1 MKTKY
6 NYIIGFTLICFNVC
20 NAQTLQDY
28 LDIAKTNSSEIQEK
42 HLEYLLSQEKVNET
56 GNIEHT
62 RINIGPFLSTPE
74 TRVGAQT
81 IKFGMEQQLPWFGT
95 LNAEKSYAQAISETK
110 QFDTDLA
117 ERELLY
123 QVKALYYELYQ
134 KYKTEKILKD
144 NKQILT
150 TYENM
155 ALSALENNKATM
167 SDVLKIKVQKNEL
180 HSKIF
185 KNLNEIEAL
194 NRNFNR
200 LLQQDINTQIVIADS
215 LSVLDIIMEDGNIN
229 EHPSVSKIET
239 FNKVYQAEN
248 DLIDKEKRPTL
259 AIGLDYILV
268 EERQDLK
275 LNDNGKDIV
284 MPKVALS
291 IPIFTKKYTSK
302 TAQVKIKQES
312 LRSKKESQ
320 IKQLEMA
327 LQTSIL
333 ELDNAILN
341 VVAAQKNT
349 VETQLAIDVDLKAYE
364 TGILN
369 YDKILNLQLQ
379 KIKFQLMEVEGA
391 KNAFIAKSRIEYLTN
406 K

>member
-1 MKTKY
+1 MK
-6 NYIIGFTLICFNVC
+6 YIYTVGFTLIMFQVL

-28 LDIAKTNSSEIQEK
+28 LNIAKANSSEIKEK
-42 HLEYLLSQEKVNET
+42 HLEYLLAKEKVNEV
-56 GNIEHT
+56 GNLDNT
-62 RINIGPFLSTPE
+62 NVNFGAFVSTPE

-81 IKFGMEQQLPWFGT
+81 IKLGLEQQLPWFGT
-95 LNAEKSYAQAISETK
+95 LKAEKDMAKAISETQ
-110 QFDTDLA
+110 QFDMELVERDLLF
-117 ERELLY
+117 R
-123 QVKALYYELYQ
+123 VKAMYYELYQ
-134 KYKTEKILKD
+134 KYKIERILKE

-194 NRNFNR
+194 NKNFNR
-200 LLQQDINTQIVIADS
+200 LLQQDINTQIVVTDS
-215 LSVLDIIMEDGNIN
+215 LSVLDILIDEGSIN
-229 EHPSVSKIET
+229 GHPSLSKIET
-239 FNKVYQAEN
+239 FNDVYLAEN
-248 DLIDKEKRPTL
+248 ELINKDKLPKFSF
-259 AIGLDYILV
+259 GLDYILV

-275 LNDNGKDIV
+275 MAENGKDII

-302 TAQVKIKQES
+302 TSQVKIKQEV
-312 LRSKKESQ
+312 LLSKKESRK
-320 IKQLEMA
+320 KQLEIA

-333 ELDNAILN
+333 ELDNSILN

-364 TGILN
+364 TGILD

-379 KIKFQLMEVEGA
+379 KIKFQLMEVEGV
-391 KNAFIAKSRIEYLTN
+391 KDAFVAKSKTEYLTKAN
-406 K
+406 

>member
-1 MKTKY
+1 MKIKY
-6 NYIIGFTLICFNVC
+6 SCTIGFALLLFNVC
-20 NAQTLQDY
+20 SGQTLQDY
-28 LDIAKTNSSEIQEK
+28 LNIAKTNSSEIQEK
-42 HLEYLLSQEKVNET
+42 QLEYLLSQEQVNEA
-56 GNIEHT
+56 GNIANT
-62 RINIGPFLSTPE
+62 KINFGSFLSTPE

-81 IKFGMEQQLPWFGT
+81 LKLGIEQQLPWFGT
-95 LNAEKSYAQAISETK
+95 LGAEKSYAEVMSKTK
-110 QFDTDLA
+110 QFDADLA
-117 ERELLY
+117 ERELMY
-123 QVKALYYELYQ
+123 QVKVLYYELYQ
-134 KYKTEKILKD
+134 KYKIEKILRD

-194 NRNFNR
+194 NKNFNR
-200 LLQQDINTQIVIADS
+200 LLQQDIHTQIVIADS
-215 LSVLDIIMEDGNIN
+215 LSVLDIMMEETTIN
-229 EHPSVSKIET
+229 NHPSLSKIES
-239 FNKVYQAEN
+239 FNKAYQAEN

-259 AIGLDYILV
+259 AFGLDYILV

-284 MPKVALS
+284 MPKIALS

-302 TAQVKIKQES
+302 SAQVKIKQAS

-320 IKQLEMA
+320 KKQLEIA
-327 LQTSIL
+327 LQNSIL

-379 KIKFQLMEVEGA
+379 KIKFQLMEIKGVKE
-391 KNAFIAKSRIEYLTN
+391 AFVAKSKMEYLT

>member
-1 MKTKY
+1 MKIKY
-6 NYIIGFTLICFNVC
+6 SYTIGFTLLIFNICS
-20 NAQTLQDY
+20 AQRLQDY
-28 LDIAKTNSSEIQEK
+28 LNIAKANSSEIQEK
-42 HLEYLLSQEKVNET
+42 HLEYVLFQEKVNET
-56 GNIEHT
+56 GNLEDT
-62 RINIGPFLSTPE
+62 YVSVGPFVSTPE
-74 TRVGAQT
+74 TRVGAQI
-81 IKFGMEQQLPWFGT
+81 IKFGIEQRLPWFGT
-95 LNAEKSYAQAISETK
+95 FNAEKSYAEAISETK
-110 QFDTDLA
+110 QFDANLA
-117 ERELLY
+117 ERELLF
-123 QVKALYYELYQ
+123 QVKTLYYELYQ
-134 KYKTEKILKD
+134 KYKIEKILKD

-180 HSKIF
+180 HSNIF

-194 NRNFNR
+194 NKNFNR
-200 LLQQDINTQIVIADS
+200 LLQQDINTQIVIVDS
-215 LSVLDIIMEDGNIN
+215 LSVLDIMMEEVTIN
-229 EHPSVSKIET
+229 SHPSLSKIEIY
-239 FNKVYQAEN
+239 NKVYQAEN

-259 AIGLDYILV
+259 SFGLDYILV

-284 MPKVALS
+284 MPKIALS

-302 TAQVKIKQES
+302 SAQVKIKQES
-312 LRSKKESQ
+312 LHSKKETQ
-320 IKQLEMA
+320 KKQLEMA
-327 LQTSIL
+327 LQTSSL

-349 VETQLAIDVDLKAYE
+349 VETQIAIDVDLKAYE
-364 TGILN
+364 TGILD

-379 KIKFQLMEVEGA
+379 KIKFQLMEIKGVKEAFVA
-391 KNAFIAKSRIEYLTN
+391 KAKMEYLT

>member
-1 MKTKY
+1 MKMKY
-6 NYIIGFTLICFNVC
+6 IYTIGFTLIMFQVLS
-20 NAQTLQDY
+20 AQTLQDY
-28 LDIAKTNSSEIQEK
+28 LNVAKANSSEIKEK
-42 HLEYLLSQEKVNET
+42 HLEYLLSQEKVNEV
-56 GNIEHT
+56 GNLDNT
-62 RINIGPFLSTPE
+62 NIGFGYFISTPE

-81 IKFGMEQQLPWFGT
+81 IKLGLEQQLPWFGT
-95 LNAEKSYAQAISETK
+95 LKAEKDMAKAVSETR
-110 QFDTDLA
+110 QFDMELA
-117 ERELLY
+117 ERDLLF
-123 QVKALYYELYQ
+123 QVKAMYYELYQ
-134 KYKTEKILKD
+134 KYKIEAILKE

-194 NRNFNR
+194 SKNFNR
-200 LLQQDINTQIVIADS
+200 LLQRDLNTQIVVTDS
-215 LSVLDIIMEDGNIN
+215 LSVLDILIDEGSIN
-229 EHPSVSKIET
+229 EHPSLSKIET
-239 FNKVYQAEN
+239 FNDVYSTEN
-248 DLIDKEKRPTL
+248 ELINKDKLPKL
-259 AIGLDYILV
+259 SFGLDYILV

-275 LNDNGKDIV
+275 MVDNGKDII

-302 TAQVKIKQES
+302 TSQVKIKQEA
-312 LRSKKESQ
+312 LLSKKESQ
-320 IKQLEMA
+320 KKQLEIA
-327 LQTSIL
+327 LQISVL
-333 ELDNAILN
+333 ELDNSILN

-364 TGILN
+364 TGILD

-379 KIKFQLMEVEGA
+379 KIKFQLMEVEA
-391 KNAFIAKSRIEYLTN
+391 VKEAFVAKSKMEYLT

>member
-6 NYIIGFTLICFNVC
+6 IYTIGFALLIFNVC
-20 NAQTLQDY
+20 SAQTLQDY
-28 LDIAKTNSSEIQEK
+28 LNIAKTNSSEIKEK
-42 HLEYLLSQEKVNET
+42 YLEHLLSQEQVKEA
-56 GNIEHT
+56 GNIDGT
-62 RINIGPFLSTPE
+62 NISVGPFLSTPE

-81 IKFGMEQQLPWFGT
+81 IKLGIEQQLPWFGT
-95 LNAEKSYAQAISETK
+95 LTAEKSYAKAISETK
-110 QFDTDLA
+110 RFDADLA
-117 ERELLY
+117 ERDLLF
-123 QVKALYYELYQ
+123 QVKSLYYELYE
-134 KYKTEKILKD
+134 KHKIEKILKD
-144 NKQILT
+144 NKQVLT

-194 NRNFNR
+194 VKNFNR
-200 LLQQDINTQIVIADS
+200 LLQQDVNTQIIVADS
-215 LSVLDIIMEDGNIN
+215 LSVLDIMMEDGDIN
-229 EHPSVSKIET
+229 KHPSLSKIDAYK
-239 FNKVYQAEN
+239 NVYKTEN
-248 DLIDKEKRPTL
+248 DLIEKEKRPKL
-259 AIGLDYILV
+259 AFGLDYILV

-275 LNDNGKDIV
+275 LSDNGKDII
-284 MPKVALS
+284 MAKIGLN

-302 TAQVKIKQES
+302 AAQVEIKQET
-312 LRSKKESQ
+312 LLSKKETQ
-320 IKQLEMA
+320 KKQLEMA
-327 LQTSIL
+327 LQTSVL

-364 TGILN
+364 TGILD

-379 KIKFQLMEVEGA
+379 KIKFQLMEVMGI
-391 KNAFIAKSRIEYLTN
+391 KNAFIAKSKIDYLI

>member
-1 MKTKY
+1 MK
-6 NYIIGFTLICFNVC
+6 YIYTIGFTLIMFQVLS
-20 NAQTLQDY
+20 AQTLQDY
-28 LDIAKTNSSEIQEK
+28 LNVAKANSSEIKEK
-42 HLEYLLSQEKVNET
+42 HLEYLLSQEKVNEV
-56 GNIEHT
+56 GNLDNT
-62 RINIGPFLSTPE
+62 NIGFGYFISTPE

-81 IKFGMEQQLPWFGT
+81 IKLGLEQQLPWFGT
-95 LNAEKSYAQAISETK
+95 LKAEKDMAKAVSETR
-110 QFDTDLA
+110 QFDMELA
-117 ERELLY
+117 ERDLLF
-123 QVKALYYELYQ
+123 QVKAMYYELYQ
-134 KYKTEKILKD
+134 KYKIEAILKE

-194 NRNFNR
+194 SKNFNR
-200 LLQQDINTQIVIADS
+200 LLQRDLNTQIVVTDS
-215 LSVLDIIMEDGNIN
+215 LSVLDILIDEGSIN
-229 EHPSVSKIET
+229 EHPSLSKIET
-239 FNKVYQAEN
+239 FNDVYSTEN
-248 DLIDKEKRPTL
+248 ELINKDKLPKL
-259 AIGLDYILV
+259 SFGLDYILV

-275 LNDNGKDIV
+275 MVDNGKDII

-302 TAQVKIKQES
+302 TSQVKIKQEA
-312 LRSKKESQ
+312 LLSKKESQ
-320 IKQLEMA
+320 KKQLEIA
-327 LQTSIL
+327 LQISVL
-333 ELDNAILN
+333 ELDNSILN

-364 TGILN
+364 TGILD

-379 KIKFQLMEVEGA
+379 KIKFQLMEVEA
-391 KNAFIAKSRIEYLTN
+391 VKEAFVAKSKMEYLT